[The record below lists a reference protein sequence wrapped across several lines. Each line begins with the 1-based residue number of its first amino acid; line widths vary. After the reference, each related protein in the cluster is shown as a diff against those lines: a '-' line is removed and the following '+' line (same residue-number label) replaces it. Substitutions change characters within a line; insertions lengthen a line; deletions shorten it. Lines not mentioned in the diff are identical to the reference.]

1 MFAALPNVLQDL
13 VVQFAFKINKKEME
27 RDLNTIFEIKQWRL
41 HPCFLRH
48 RVFLSDSWSFEN
60 NPLETY
66 FPLEMLSSMYALFD
80 MCIVYDILERLDFRK
95 KDVRCMGSRI
105 QWMESLEMHWE
116 FLGLFSFFFNQITSN
131 PGNLKPMWQG
141 LPLFI

>member
-1 MFAALPNVLQDL
+1 MVAALPNVLQDL

-27 RDLNTIFEIKQWRL
+27 SDLNTIFEIKQWRL

-66 FPLEMLSSMYALFD
+66 FPLEMMSSMYALFD

-95 KDVRCMGSRI
+95 KDVRCMGTRI

-116 FLGLFSFFFNQITSN
+116 FIGLFSFFFNQITD
-131 PGNLKPMWQG
+131 NLKPMWQG

>member
-1 MFAALPNVLQDL
+1 MFTALPNVLQDL

-66 FPLEMLSSMYALFD
+66 FPLEMMSSMYALFD
-80 MCIVYDILERLDFRK
+80 MCIVYDTRETGFQEKGRP
-95 KDVRCMGSRI
+95 VHGY
-105 QWMESLEMHWE
+105 
-116 FLGLFSFFFNQITSN
+116 
-131 PGNLKPMWQG
+131 
-141 LPLFI
+141 

>member
-27 RDLNTIFEIKQWRL
+27 SDLNTIFEIKQWRL

-66 FPLEMLSSMYALFD
+66 FPLEMMSSMYALFD

-95 KDVRCMGSRI
+95 KDVRCMGTRI

-116 FLGLFSFFFNQITSN
+116 FIGLFSFFFNQITPN
-131 PGNLKPMWQG
+131 PDNLKPMWQG